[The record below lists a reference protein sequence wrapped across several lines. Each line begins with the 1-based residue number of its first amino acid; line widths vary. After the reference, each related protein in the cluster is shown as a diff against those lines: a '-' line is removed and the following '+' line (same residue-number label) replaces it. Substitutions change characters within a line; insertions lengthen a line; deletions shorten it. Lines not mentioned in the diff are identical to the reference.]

1 MIRAEILES
10 LADVCARK
18 GIRHLKTRDIELR
31 IDLDHSVKP
40 MISGQIAC
48 EPRASSIEA
57 SKAEPMQNPQSVEKI
72 NELIN
77 TLKLPDEELLNKI
90 FPDGAGG

>member
-1 MIRAEILES
+1 MIRPEILES

-18 GIRHLKTRDIELR
+18 GIRHLKTRDIELC
-31 IDLDHSVKP
+31 IDLNHLP
-40 MISGQIAC
+40 ERANLGRISG
-48 EPRASSIEA
+48 ESRASSIEPA
-57 SKAEPMQNPQSVEKI
+57 KVEPVQNQQSTEQI